1 MRWGK
6 VVDIDAHEDS
16 QAMAEGLEKQAALGV
31 AEAKAPQ
38 IVS

>member
-1 MRWGK
+1 MFAGQ
-6 VVDIDAHEDS
+6 IPYEEAAQAH
-16 QAMAEGLEKQAALGV
+16 LEKQAALGV

>member
-1 MRWGK
+1 MFAGQISYG
-6 VVDIDAHEDS
+6 DTA
-16 QAMAEGLEKQAALGV
+16 QANFEKQAALGV